1 MSLGFFIAVEG
12 PEGAGKSTL
21 VGGLASRLAQ
31 AGVEPLLVREP
42 GGTPVAEAIR
52 RLLLDPSASLEP
64 ASELYLFLAARADLV
79 ARVLGPALAE
89 GRVVIA
95 DRFELS
101 TIAYQVG
108 GRGLPLDLVT
118 AANAAAT
125 LGVRPDLTLV
135 LDVSPRIGLDRI
147 RAGGAALDRIEREGP
162 GFHDRVAETF
172 RQAGGPGVVHLA
184 AEQSPEQVLRHAWG
198 EVNARLAAAGARQG

>member
-1 MSLGFFIAVEG
+1 
-12 PEGAGKSTL
+12 
-21 VGGLASRLAQ
+21 
-31 AGVEPLLVREP
+31 
-42 GGTPVAEAIR
+42 VAEAIR
-52 RLLLDPSASLEP
+52 RLLLDPSRFLEP

-79 ARVLGPALAE
+79 AGVLGPALAS

-108 GRGLPLDLVT
+108 GRGLPLELVT

-125 LGVRPDLTLV
+125 RGIRPDLTLV
-135 LDVSPRIGLDRI
+135 LDVSPSIGLDRI
-147 RAGGAALDRIEREGP
+147 RAGGAALDRIEQEAP
-162 GFHDRVAETF
+162 GFHRRVAETF
-172 RQAGGPGVVHLA
+172 RQAGGPGVVHLDGEA
-184 AEQSPEQVLRHAWG
+184 PPEQVLRRGWD